1 MNEKNI
7 ALHIDGHAVNVCV
20 GICLAA
26 AIAEHGSSCR
36 RSVSGE
42 RRAPL
47 CGMGVCGE
55 CRVTVDGIAHVLACQ
70 TVVVEGMT
78 VHTHE

>member
-1 MNEKNI
+1 MNENI
-7 ALHIDGHAVNVCV
+7 SLYIDGHAVNARI

-26 AIAEHGSSCR
+26 AIAEHGISCR
-36 RSVSGE
+36 RSVNGE

-55 CRVTVDGIAHVLACQ
+55 CRVTVDGKAHVLACQ
-70 TVVVEGMT
+70 TDAVEGMT
-78 VHTHE
+78 VHTHD

>member
-1 MNEKNI
+1 MSKNI
-7 ALHIDGHAVNVCV
+7 CLYIDGHAVNARA
-20 GICLAA
+20 GMCLAA
-26 AIAEHGSSCR
+26 AIAEQGSCCR

-55 CRVTVDGIAHVLACQ
+55 CRVTVDGKAHVLACQ
-70 TVVVEGMT
+70 TDIVEGMT
-78 VHTHE
+78 VNTHE